1 MPRQIARHF
10 AAPGG
15 MANVDSILQ
24 VEMHR
29 KSRKVIGIMVHI
41 VAVGGLSRATVPTA
55 IVGDNPIAMMQEEQH
70 LVIPVVRAERP
81 TMAENYRLAFTPVLV
96 VNLYTVFGRDSGHE
110 SLLPSEVFLN
120 KRQRLVLGAE
130 RSGPRIPSIFLLRH
144 GRHLF
149 TAVELEKN
157 LEPLPMA
164 TPEHAGERLDLILL
178 QFVTEAR
185 KRPALRPGY
194 AIDLEGLRSGS
205 CPASRWR

>member
-1 MPRQIARHF
+1 
-10 AAPGG
+10 
-15 MANVDSILQ
+15 MADMDSIFQ
-24 VEMHR
+24 VEIR
-29 KSRKVIGIMVHI
+29 GESRQVVGIMVHI
-41 VAVGGLSRATVPTA
+41 VTVGGLSGSAVATA
-55 IVGDNPIAMMQEEQH
+55 IMGDHTIAVIEEEQH

-110 SLLPSEVFLN
+110 SLLLSEVFLN